1 MIHFSVLISWYIGPT
16 LLHTCTDTHRRAQ
29 CPQVQTAT
37 MSIHKADRWSNRLST
52 APCVCMCTVVGVYFL
67 FIRLYFVS
75 LPAVAQRCPALTGM
89 GEIRAQISLWK
100 KKEGGSRRLEKRE
113 ERGGCFTVFIW
124 CFFYPPLFQKLVLDC
139 RECVRGRVMEKMERG
154 GEGLTGRKIEKL
166 SERKL

>member
-124 CFFYPPLFQKLVLDC
+124 CFFYPPPSFRSLSLTVENVWEEGWWKRWREEGKGLQGGKL
-139 RECVRGRVMEKMERG
+139 KN
-154 GEGLTGRKIEKL
+154 
-166 SERKL
+166 

>member
-100 KKEGGSRRLEKRE
+100 REGGREQEARKKRRKRRVLHSIHLMFFLPPPSFRSLSLTVENVWEEGWWKRWRE
-113 ERGGCFTVFIW
+113 EGKGLQGG
-124 CFFYPPLFQKLVLDC
+124 KL
-139 RECVRGRVMEKMERG
+139 KN
-154 GEGLTGRKIEKL
+154 
-166 SERKL
+166 